1 MSITHATIATA
12 GVSLILGTADP
23 LALCLALVGSQ
34 LPDIDTSTSTIGKIL
49 FPISNWIEER
59 YPHRT
64 ITHSLLATLGI
75 AAFSLAIGSL
85 TQNIS
90 VWAAL
95 PLGHLLACF
104 SDCFTK
110 QGVMLFYPYPVWA
123 VSVANPR
130 RRITTGSATELW
142 VLSLAIVLL
151 LVGVHAATGGGITQ
165 NVVQALGMREAAVDV
180 YNQKASSNHIYA
192 QINGIWSSD
201 RTRVDGRFFIV
212 AVEGNE
218 FVVSDGKGLYQTG
231 KQILADR
238 VTPALGSPATTQVIS
253 LAFNDEEIAPKLQE
267 VMSAHPGALI
277 LLTGQMSIDVPE
289 RVQFPMIPNHL
300 QTAALSGST
309 AVLNHHPIEQA
320 VQGLSDQYGTG
331 TLALKVIS
339 PRPITPAIK

>member
-1 MSITHATIATA
+1 MMSITHCAIATA
-12 GVSLILGTADP
+12 GCSLILGTADP
-23 LALCLALVGSQ
+23 LSLSLALVGSQ

-49 FPISNWIEER
+49 FPISNWIEAR

-75 AAFSLAIGSL
+75 AAFSLTIGYL

-110 QGVMLFYPYPVWA
+110 QGVQLFYPYPAWA

-142 VLSLAIVLL
+142 VLSLAIVLFL
-151 LVGVHAATGGGITQ
+151 IGIHAATGGGITQ
-165 NVVQALGMREAAVDV
+165 NVIQALGMKEAAVDV
-180 YNQKASSNHIYA
+180 YNQKASTNHVWA
-192 QINGIWSSD
+192 QVSGIWASD
-201 RTRVDGRFFIV
+201 RTRVDRRFFV
-212 AVEGNE
+212 VGVEGNE
-218 FVVSDGKGLYQTG
+218 FIVSDGKGLYQTG

-238 VTPALGSPATTQVIS
+238 VTPALGSPATTQVLSI
-253 LAFNDEEIAPKLQE
+253 AFNDEEIAPKLQE
-267 VMSAHPGALI
+267 AMNAHPGALI
-277 LLTGQMSIDVPE
+277 SLTGQVVIDVPE
-289 RVQFPMIPNHL
+289 RVQFPMIPNQL
-300 QTAALSGST
+300 QTASLSGST

-331 TLALKVIS
+331 TLTLKIIS
-339 PRPITPAIK
+339 PRPQ

>member
-34 LPDIDTSTSTIGKIL
+34 IPDIDTSTSTIGKIF
-49 FPISNWIEER
+49 FPISNWIEAR

-75 AAFSLAIGSL
+75 AAFSLTVGYL

-110 QGVMLFYPYPVWA
+110 QGVQLFYPYPAWA

-142 VLSLAIVLL
+142 VLSLAIVLFL
-151 LVGVHAATGGGITQ
+151 IGIHAATGGGITQ
-165 NVVQALGMREAAVDV
+165 NVVQALGMKEAAVDV
-180 YNQKASSNHIYA
+180 YNQKASTNHVWA
-192 QINGIWSSD
+192 QVSGIWASD
-201 RTRVDGRFFIV
+201 RTRVDSRFFIV
-212 AVEGNE
+212 GVEGNE

-231 KQILADR
+231 KQLLADR
-238 VTPALGSPATTQVIS
+238 VTPTLGSSATTQVLSI
-253 LAFNDEEIAPKLQE
+253 AFNDEEVAPKLQE
-267 VMSAHPGALI
+267 TMSAHPGALI
-277 LLTGQMSIDVPE
+277 LLTGQLVIDVPE
-289 RVQFPMIPNHL
+289 RVQFAMIPNQL
-300 QTAALSGST
+300 QTASLSGST
-309 AVLNHHPIEQA
+309 AVLNHHQIEQS

-331 TLALKVIS
+331 TLSAKVIS
-339 PRPITPAIK
+339 PRPQ